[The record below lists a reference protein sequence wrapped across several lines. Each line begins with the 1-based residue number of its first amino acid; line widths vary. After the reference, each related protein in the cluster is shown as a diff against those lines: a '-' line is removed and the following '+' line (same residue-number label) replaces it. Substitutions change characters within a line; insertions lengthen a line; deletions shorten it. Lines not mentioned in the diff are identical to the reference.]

1 MVPPGSHALDP
12 EVRLVVVVRPG
23 PRGFEGGVGSQPGS
37 ASEPFRLGAGD
48 RRRLSPDAHDRQV
61 AVRAG
66 PGDPTG
72 PDHAGVS
79 PRGAERGA
87 ADGITLPSA
96 SVRPGTQ
103 SLVRGG
109 RVGYLHVSGDGD
121 QHVGDAICRPKGWAG
136 GEVGSG
142 AYLARRRA
150 RHARLSTGS
159 IHERHGGGSGTIDGC
174 CARDLWSAHLPQ
186 DDIIVLEAQR

>member
-109 RVGYLHVSGDGD
+109 RVGYLHVSGDG
-121 QHVGDAICRPKGWAG
+121 GSTRG
-136 GEVGSG
+136 GCDLPTQG
-142 AYLARRRA
+142 L
-150 RHARLSTGS
+150 
-159 IHERHGGGSGTIDGC
+159 GGGGCGRFGGVPRSSSCSTCPSVDGLDTRTPWRWI
-174 CARDLWSAHLPQ
+174 RD
-186 DDIIVLEAQR
+186 DRRVLRA